1 MNDLKAQLSNPTSDY
16 LLPTSSHTNNE
27 LLEIERQLQAANR
40 KYIDNNFDP
49 LDKRLVDSLQR
60 RRNEVASSVPGS
72 VGNGGV
78 QVNRR
83 SLEAELLQLETQLS
97 LAQNGI
103 SSIERELSAARRR
116 HQAMVPMDAGLQNL
130 QREAEIATQEYME
143 ILNRTNQAGF
153 VSNVGLR
160 LSIVET
166 GLPGVKMPS
175 KRLLY
180 VGLSG
185 IATLMLCMS
194 VFALLFLLDRKVV
207 TKAQLASLTNGKVLG
222 VINSLD
228 KSYKGIRAVWDNNID
243 VDRKSTRLNSS
254 H

>member
-1 MNDLKAQLSNPTSDY
+1 
-16 LLPTSSHTNNE
+16 
-27 LLEIERQLQAANR
+27 
-40 KYIDNNFDP
+40 
-49 LDKRLVDSLQR
+49 
-60 RRNEVASSVPGS
+60 
-72 VGNGGV
+72 
-78 QVNRR
+78 
-83 SLEAELLQLETQLS
+83 
-97 LAQNGI
+97 
-103 SSIERELSAARRR
+103 
-116 HQAMVPMDAGLQNL
+116 MVPMDAGLQNL
-130 QREAEIATQEYME
+130 QREADIATQEYME

-207 TKAQLASLTNGKVLG
+207 TKAQLAALTNGKVLG

-243 VDRKSTRLNSS
+243 VDAVMYKDLLRSLRLDLNNEMNINNSRVLGVTS
-254 H
+254 L